1 MKNLVK
7 LGLLSLVLTIA
18 SCKDNKANASNDNKE
33 MVADNEL
40 YSCPMHPEVTG
51 KKGDTCTE
59 CGMKLTEK
67 VSERDETVAV
77 QELEIVKSKADFSI
91 DLILDKYINLKNK
104 LAADDSKAAAAA
116 GMELERAIK
125 GAKSDVIEKE
135 LQNQYTTITKAAI
148 EETTIIA
155 TNSGKIADQRKQFAA
170 LSQNMTY
177 LIQMFDTDKK
187 LYQDYCPM
195 YNHGKNGYWI
205 SEVKDIK
212 NPYYGAEMLTCGGIS
227 KEL

>member
-67 VSERDETVAV
+67 VSERDETVSV

>member
-67 VSERDETVAV
+67 VSERDETVSV

-104 LAADDSKAAAAA
+104 LAGDDSKAAAAA

>member
-18 SCKDNKANASNDNKE
+18 SCKDNKENASNENKE
-33 MVADNEL
+33 MVANNEL

-59 CGMKLTEK
+59 CGMKLREK
-67 VSERDETVAV
+67 VSERDETVSV

-116 GMELERAIK
+116 GMELERTIK

>member
-18 SCKDNKANASNDNKE
+18 SCKDNKENASDDNKE

>member
-18 SCKDNKANASNDNKE
+18 SCKDNKENASDDNKE

-40 YSCPMHPEVTG
+40 YSCQMHPEVTG
-51 KKGDTCTE
+51 KKRDTCTE

-67 VSERDETVAV
+67 VSERDETVSV

>member
-7 LGLLSLVLTIA
+7 VGVLSLVLALA
-18 SCKDNKANASNDNKE
+18 SCKDNKADSAADKKE
-33 MVADNEL
+33 MLADNEK
-40 YSCPMHPEVTG
+40 YSCPMHPEVIG

-67 VSERDETVAV
+67 VVEKDDTVAV
-77 QELEIVKSKADFSI
+77 QELQIVKSKAAFSI
-91 DLILDKYINLKNK
+91 DLILDKYIDLKNK
-104 LAADDSKAAAAA
+104 LAADNSKAAAAA
-116 GMELERAIK
+116 SMELERAIK

-135 LQNQYTTITKAAI
+135 LQNQYSTITKAVV
-148 EETTIIA
+148 EETTNIA
-155 TNSGKIADQRKQFAA
+155 TNSGKIADQRAQFAA

>member
-7 LGLLSLVLTIA
+7 VGLLSLVLTIA
-18 SCKDNKANASNDNKE
+18 SCKDNKENASNDNKE

-67 VSERDETVAV
+67 VSERDETVSV

>member
-18 SCKDNKANASNDNKE
+18 SCKDNKANASDDNKE

-135 LQNQYTTITKAAI
+135 LQNQYTTITKAAT

>member
-1 MKNLVK
+1 MKNLIK
-7 LGLLSLVLTIA
+7 IGLLSLVLILA
-18 SCKDNKANASNDNKE
+18 SCKDNKENASDDNKE
-33 MVADNEL
+33 MIADNEL
-40 YSCPMHPEVTG
+40 YFCSMHPEITG
-51 KKGDTCTE
+51 KMNDICSE

-67 VSERDETVAV
+67 VSDRDETVSV
-77 QELEIVKSKADFSI
+77 KKMEIIKSKAAFST

-116 GMELERAIK
+116 GTELERAIED
-125 GAKSDVIEKE
+125 ARFEIIEAE

-148 EETTIIA
+148 EETVAITA
-155 TNSGKIADQRKQFAA
+155 NSEKIANQRKQFAA

-177 LIQMFDTDKK
+177 LIQMFDTDKI

-195 YNHGKNGYWI
+195 YGEGKNGYWI

-212 NPYYGAEMLTCGGIS
+212 NPYYGAEMLTCGGLI

>member
-1 MKNLVK
+1 MKNLIK
-7 LGLLSLVLTIA
+7 IGLLSLVLLLA
-18 SCKDNKANASNDNKE
+18 SCKDNKANASDDNKE

>member
-18 SCKDNKANASNDNKE
+18 SCKDNKANASDDNKE